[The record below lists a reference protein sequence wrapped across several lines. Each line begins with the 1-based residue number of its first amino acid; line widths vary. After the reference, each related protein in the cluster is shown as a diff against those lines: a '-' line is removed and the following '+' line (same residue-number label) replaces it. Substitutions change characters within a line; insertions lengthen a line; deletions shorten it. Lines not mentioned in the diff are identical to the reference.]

1 MFNIY
6 GPGQDLSNLRQ
17 GMVSIYLAQA
27 IKNKKIKVKGS
38 LNRIRD
44 FVYIDDVVDIWIKAL
59 HKNIKNETIN
69 ISTGIPVSV
78 KELLV
83 SIKTLIP
90 KVKIIQASS
99 TRGDQYRSVGDSKKL
114 KKIFNHKFIPL
125 KKGLNKFIKSI

>member
-44 FVYIDDVVDIWIKAL
+44 FVYIDDVVDIWIK
-59 HKNIKNETIN
+59 
-69 ISTGIPVSV
+69 
-78 KELLV
+78 
-83 SIKTLIP
+83 SIT
-90 KVKIIQASS
+90 
-99 TRGDQYRSVGDSKKL
+99 
-114 KKIFNHKFIPL
+114 
-125 KKGLNKFIKSI
+125 